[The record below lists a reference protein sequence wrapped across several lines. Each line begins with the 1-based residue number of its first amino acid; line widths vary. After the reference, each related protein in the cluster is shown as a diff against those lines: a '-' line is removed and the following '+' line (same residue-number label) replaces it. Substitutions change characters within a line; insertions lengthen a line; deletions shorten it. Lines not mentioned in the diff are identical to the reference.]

1 VRFFRVG
8 LPGLTGLVLL
18 YFGTRQVASGLR
30 DGGFGAVAD
39 VRGGLIPIAIAVAL
53 ILVSLAVSRRSL
65 SGYMLGIATAI
76 LMILAGVGLIIV
88 EIPYINEGG
97 LGAAF
102 GGGFVV
108 AAAIWIAVWL
118 GYGLS
123 MRRARASFAAAS
135 QPGDRRFAIVIGS
148 LAVFTAAA
156 YLALGFV
163 ESDEAVAGEAARTNA
178 VALVAAT
185 SIEARVIEV
194 TFQSVGDSAPEVSQM
209 TLELSFMATPAYQL
223 AAIPTVCLTD
233 SATARDPAFKPDVY
247 CWGTAGPALV
257 LADGFRDLTM
267 PSSVRH
273 VQLELARGDSLCA
286 FGPGAWEAQ
295 VQIAPLVG
303 DGDTG
308 TAPEVY
314 VHTTTFVVESSLP
327 PPPSGATADG
337 GCFASTVSP

>member
-1 VRFFRVG
+1 MSVCRAG
-8 LPGLTGLVLL
+8 
-18 YFGTRQVASGLR
+18 GLR

-39 VRGGLIPIAIAVAL
+39 VRGGLVPIAIAVAL
-53 ILVSLAVSRRSL
+53 ILVSLAVSSRSL
-65 SGYMLGIATAI
+65 AGYMLGIATAT

-88 EIPYINEGG
+88 EIPYVNEGG

-108 AAAIWIAVWL
+108 AAVIWIVVWL

-123 MRRARASFAAAS
+123 MRRARASFAAGWQS
-135 QPGDRRFAIVIGS
+135 DDRGIGIVIAS
-148 LAVFTAAA
+148 LAIFATAA
-156 YLALGFV
+156 YLSLGFV
-163 ESDEAVAGEAARTNA
+163 LSDRAGAAERGRSDA
-178 VALVAAT
+178 EALVAGT
-185 SIEARVIEV
+185 TIEARVIDA
-194 TFQSVGDSAPEVSQM
+194 TYSPTADGTSAPKVEKL
-209 TLELSFMATPAYQL
+209 TLDLGFMSTPSYGL
-223 AAIPTVCLTD
+223 AQIPTVCLTD

-267 PSSVRH
+267 PPSVRH

-327 PPPSGATADG
+327 PPPSGVTADG